1 MDVLAPTSGGTLDGV
16 TTDEQGPSGYNNADL
31 DPQCPSTEP
40 SPPPGL
46 SRDYTFCFGGTSF
59 ATPVTA
65 GVAGLILSRDET
77 LTRDQVQQLL
87 QDTADKISDSAGAYS
102 ETRGFSDRQA
112 ARRHT
117 ATAGSML
124 LRPSCT
130 VASTASGGRGGVD
143 VFLRDNR
150 LDWGNTEQPS
160 NVTFE
165 STRGF
170 IPHWESVD
178 IKVDAYPFRSLP
190 PATSKEFDAFEHEN
204 PKSDMLNRVYVRV
217 HNRGPRTATNVR
229 VKLHW
234 AFAGG
239 GLPALPPDFWSAFPS
254 DSADVSEWHPQPVQT
269 IESLPGPGGISR
281 RPNERRLGRA
291 DLRLRRAGLQS
302 DVARPGTIPPFRCG
316 RLARRPGV

>member
-1 MDVLAPTSGGTLDGV
+1 M
-16 TTDEQGPSGYNNADL
+16 
-31 DPQCPSTEP
+31 
-40 SPPPGL
+40 
-46 SRDYTFCFGGTSF
+46 
-59 ATPVTA
+59 TA

-87 QDTADKISDSAGAYS
+87 QDTADKISDFAGAYS
-102 ETRGFSDRQA
+102 ETRGFSDP
-112 ARRHT
+112 
-117 ATAGSML
+117 AGGTPTHGYG
-124 LRPSCT
+124 RINAFEAVRT

-269 IESLPGPGGISR
+269 IESLPTRGH
-281 RPNERRLGRA
+281 
-291 DLRLRRAGLQS
+291 QS
-302 DVARPGTIPPFRCG
+302 QAE
-316 RLARRPGV
+316 